1 MHNKIPSMR
10 CNPNVMVALVHS
22 TKLPWV
28 PPDRNQQ
35 DVNGFP
41 VPAYARTL
49 PEAWQPPN
57 QRAVWE
63 PYFLRVANRHIRD
76 LMDSLAGLSSNE
88 GNPSVACAL
97 AIDYSEEKV
106 EIIIASKNEVTY
118 RTQNHIVKVWKAMVE
133 ISALTRSH
141 DIPCAKQ
148 KSTALI
154 RSIYKFCMP
163 TLSKN
168 FLNNISRLRGWASE
182 YDKSY
187 EADASKEKPFW
198 RSKIAELGVLV
209 TSIKEILH
217 DLSVYEN
224 AMMSFTTAGD
234 DEILDKFISTMDT
247 VLDRTVEILALGT
260 RASRCRND
268 WQLGDT
274 PLDALGFYV
283 NPLYNSFLRH
293 ILQDLISFPQHIE
306 KLRKFYFSPHLSR
319 ISNYTLHIK
328 PLNETKFEATPGP
341 FPSTPLEWKKVYQHI
356 HREKGYKFVG
366 DEDAHDFSNIPTD
379 PTLLVVHPELKIAI
393 YLHALSRTHGY
404 KPTPPFNYISAS
416 EFPCRACVLW
426 IAQVNAM
433 KRGHG
438 VEVRGSSFRWPNDW
452 RMPVVNNKEISRHVQ
467 DEAWVEYLRAQTWR
481 GEINL
486 KRIRRKKVVKK

>member
-1 MHNKIPSMR
+1 MHNKIPSMCR
-10 CNPNVMVALVHS
+10 NSNVMVALVHS
-22 TKLPWV
+22 TKLLWV

-41 VPAYARTL
+41 VPAYALTL

-76 LMDSLAGLSSNE
+76 LMDSLAGLSSNG
-88 GNPSVACAL
+88 GNPNIACAL

-106 EIIIASKNEVTY
+106 EIIIASKNEVTHC
-118 RTQNHIVKVWKAMVE
+118 TQKHIVK
-133 ISALTRSH
+133 
-141 DIPCAKQ
+141 Q
-148 KSTALI
+148 
-154 RSIYKFCMP
+154 
-163 TLSKN
+163 N
-168 FLNNISRLRGWASE
+168 
-182 YDKSY
+182 SY
-187 EADASKEKPFW
+187 
-198 RSKIAELGVLV
+198 ELGVLV
-209 TSIKEILH
+209 TSIKEIMH
-217 DLSVYEN
+217 DLSFYED
-224 AMMSFTTAGD
+224 AMMSFTKAGD
-234 DEILDKFISTMDT
+234 DEILDKFISTMDS
-247 VLDRTVEILALGT
+247 VRDRTVEILALGT
-260 RASRCRND
+260 RASRCRTD

-293 ILQDLISFPQHIE
+293 ILQDLISFPHHIE
-306 KLRKFYFSPHLSR
+306 KLRKFYFSPHFSR

-328 PLNETKFEATPGP
+328 PLNETKYEAPPGP
-341 FPSTPLEWKKVYQHI
+341 FPSNPLEWKKVYKHI
-356 HREKGYKFVG
+356 HREKRYKFVG
-366 DEDAHDFSNIPTD
+366 NEDAHDFSNIPTD
-379 PTLLVVHPELKIAI
+379 PSLLVVHPELKIAM
-393 YLHALSRTHGY
+393 YLHALSRTHTY

-426 IAQVNAM
+426 IAQVNAL

-452 RMPVVNNKEISRHVQ
+452 RMPVVNNKEISRHIQ

-486 KRIRRKKVVKK
+486 KRIRRKKSA